1 VGRRPNWLTK
11 SEWKRTA
18 HADGPAV
25 SLWWYRLPTAQR
37 DAVITA
43 YVKQC
48 SRGRTLPEGFRDE
61 LESWLHDLNTEQRV
75 SPRKRRWWT
84 VPSYALANKL
94 DKFTLMKRFRE
105 LEKIA
110 KRLYPSD
117 VPVGR
122 VAKPLTEEKVAA
134 IRARFVELN
143 QDMNAFAKVAEEFG
157 IDPFRVGQLCKDLKA
172 DAVSQRQHPESGNG
186 TTFDPTPDDPLV
198 I

>member
-25 SLWWYRLPTAQR
+25 SLWWYRLPTTAQR

-110 KRLYPSD
+110 KRLYPKD

-122 VAKPLTEEKVAA
+122 IPKPLADEKIAA
-134 IRARFVELN
+134 IRARYAELIH
-143 QDMNAFAKVAEEFG
+143 DWDVAKKVANEFNVE
-157 IDPFRVGQLCKDLKA
+157 PFRVGLLCKDLKDA
-172 DAVSQRQHPESGNG
+172 DKVEREASTDSESALPIESEEE
-186 TTFDPTPDDPLV
+186 F